1 MRCPAFEPLI
11 QDMIRNDVYKEH
23 YCFDFNGFRF
33 DVVFS
38 IVQNGYEVLVAIH
51 KENWGCVLNIDK
63 NYFVEMDS
71 YTYHTLCRILGL
83 NWKNDGFNSAV
94 FLRLLSE
101 KSPQYSNCR
110 GVDYKDLRLYIPYR
124 SVEEKDKIYF
134 CGWNDHTK
142 DKRKAHNFDKTEFFF
157 GKKVAEYCKANNF
170 SPSIHKYFCS

>member
-1 MRCPAFEPLI
+1 MKIPKKLKYIEIKPIYVIIAVIIAVTIRFWGENSMRCPAFEPLI
-11 QDMIRNDVYKEH
+11 QDMIR
-23 YCFDFNGFRF
+23 
-33 DVVFS
+33 

-134 CGWNDHTK
+134 
-142 DKRKAHNFDKTEFFF
+142 
-157 GKKVAEYCKANNF
+157 
-170 SPSIHKYFCS
+170 